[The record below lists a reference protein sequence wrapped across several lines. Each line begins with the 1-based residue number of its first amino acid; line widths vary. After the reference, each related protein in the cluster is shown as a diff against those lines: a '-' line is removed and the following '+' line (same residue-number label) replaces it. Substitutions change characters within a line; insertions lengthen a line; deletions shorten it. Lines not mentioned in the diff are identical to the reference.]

1 MNKVSAF
8 QKFVRKHFAF
18 LAAHD
23 FSAPEVRAEGGV
35 CVLTYKSPRVSVML
49 CYGPP
54 DFEASMSFWLNAAP
68 KMSFSV
74 GDLRVVGQ
82 RAEAWKP
89 APGTEGLES
98 HVSFLASAVRSVEGR
113 LCSGDPVFYELM
125 LSARQ
130 ASSAEWRQSEE
141 LRAMRSKAEAA
152 WKAKKYGEVVKAY
165 GAEASHLTAVEK
177 KRLEYAEKKVR
188 SAKT

>member
-1 MNKVSAF
+1 MNKVNAF

-18 LAAHD
+18 LAAYD
-23 FSAPEVRAEGGV
+23 FSAPEVRTEGEV

-54 DFEASMSFWLNAAP
+54 EFEAIMSFWLNAAP
-68 KMSFSV
+68 KMSLSV
-74 GDLRVVGQ
+74 GDLHVVGQ
-82 RAEAWKP
+82 RPETWKP

-98 HVSFLASAVRSVEGR
+98 DVSFLASAVRSVEGG
-113 LCSGDPVFYELM
+113 LCSGDPLFYELM
-125 LSARQ
+125 WSARL
-130 ASSAEWRQSEE
+130 ASVAEWRQSEE
-141 LRAMRSKAEAA
+141 LRAMRAKAEAA
-152 WKAKKYGEVVKAY
+152 WKAKKYGEVVEAY
-165 GAEASHLTAVEK
+165 GAEVSHLTAVEK